1 MRRGFRIHYEQ
12 RCKCAG
18 IKQERSSDPGGQSI
32 TSTQFRNHAAHGEPQ
47 EQWELMLLVDRGI
60 GEEESECRKVLANLK
75 VTEERWWIL
84 TDKDRHRTRDG
95 PK

>member
-1 MRRGFRIHYEQ
+1 
-12 RCKCAG
+12 
-18 IKQERSSDPGGQSI
+18 
-32 TSTQFRNHAAHGEPQ
+32 
-47 EQWELMLLVDRGI
+47 MLLVDRGI

-84 TDKDRHRTRDG
+84 TDKDRHRARDG